1 MDSHR
6 SLIPRFCRA
15 ASLILTL
22 FFSNGCIS
30 LRPVSRVP
38 SSEAIAL
45 EGVPLAQFGAQNCGA
60 ASLSAVFAYWGHE
73 VPTDELDQTLP
84 KAKKGGVLLL
94 DMLLAARDLGFSA
107 ELIFGEPTI
116 LRGSIEAGRPLIL
129 MLRVF
134 DSIGD
139 SRDLYHYVI
148 VDGFDSEGDL
158 ARIQYGDGAAR
169 WVSLERL
176 SRSWDDTDFATLVIQ
191 PGDGGLDVTPLIRYA
206 VALEEQGRLDEAVSV
221 YEQVLEDDPGSALA
235 WTNLGNVEAARKRLA
250 EAEAAYRR
258 ALEID
263 PNNVDTLNNLAW
275 LLLENRSDLDMAREL
290 AARAVALGGA
300 DSYLALDT
308 LGRIELAT
316 DRCEEAI
323 DAFSKALEAVPLDA
337 AARAATREIEIG
349 DRHPFQAKSLPAAT
363 FPSVSRILDTL
374 LAELHGRI
382 RLLAKKHSVERLED
396 QDNAIQRVVNKI
408 EVRKGG

>member
-1 MDSHR
+1 M
-6 SLIPRFCRA
+6 
-15 ASLILTL
+15 
-22 FFSNGCIS
+22 
-30 LRPVSRVP
+30 
-38 SSEAIAL
+38 
-45 EGVPLAQFGAQNCGA
+45 
-60 ASLSAVFAYWGHE
+60 FAYWGHE
-73 VPTDELDQTLP
+73 VPTDELDRTLP

-116 LRGSIEAGRPLIL
+116 VRGSIEAGRPLIL

-158 ARIQYGDGAAR
+158 ARLQYGDGAAR

-191 PGDGGLDVTPLIRYA
+191 PGEGGLDVTPLIRYA
-206 VALEEQGRLDEAVSV
+206 VALEEQGQLDEAVSV
-221 YEQVLEDDPGSALA
+221 YEQVLEDNPAAALA
-235 WTNLGNVEAARKRLA
+235 WTNLGNVEAARSRLA

-258 ALEID
+258 ALEVE

-275 LLLENRSDLDMAREL
+275 LLLENGSDLDKAREL
-290 AARAVALGGA
+290 AARAVALGGV

-316 DRCEEAI
+316 ERCEEAI
-323 DAFSKALEAVPLDA
+323 DAFSKALEAVPLDSP
-337 AARAATREIEIG
+337 ARAEITAG
-349 DRHPFQAKSLPAAT
+349 LLQ
-363 FPSVSRILDTL
+363 SR
-374 LAELHGRI
+374 
-382 RLLAKKHSVERLED
+382 
-396 QDNAIQRVVNKI
+396 QDCTSRDS
-408 EVRKGG
+408 RD